1 MLLKHNERASM
12 LSVKHAK
19 TLVLNQFN
27 SFRENLIS
35 SLSTTFQ
42 LEGKVKHIVTDNG
55 SNFVKAMKEY
65 MSSPSMAN
73 TAEVTV
79 GDQSEDDLIEMEI
92 SDDDEA
98 TPITISSLFDILENF
113 DVYGEK
119 QQPTINIWLPAYIFD
134 VQLIL

>member
-1 MLLKHNERASM
+1 
-12 LSVKHAK
+12 
-19 TLVLNQFN
+19 
-27 SFRENLIS
+27 
-35 SLSTTFQ
+35 
-42 LEGKVKHIVTDNG
+42 VTDNG

-79 GDQSEDDLIEMEI
+79 DDQSEDDLIEMEI
-92 SDDDEA
+92 SEDDEA

-119 QQPTINIWLPAYIFD
+119 QQATINI
-134 VQLIL
+134 

>member
-1 MLLKHNERASM
+1 
-12 LSVKHAK
+12 
-19 TLVLNQFN
+19 
-27 SFRENLIS
+27 
-35 SLSTTFQ
+35 
-42 LEGKVKHIVTDNG
+42 
-55 SNFVKAMKEY
+55 MKEY

-92 SDDDEA
+92 SEDDEA

-119 QQPTINIWLPAYIFD
+119 QQPTINIWRPAYIFD
-134 VQLIL
+134 VRLIL